1 MVSLI
6 CIRGEVCNGC
16 GVCTIKEHIQNN
28 YSEDDFDS
36 ILNSDTML
44 ELLVREIIFE
54 ESEVVSTL
62 QELKS
67 LRKDIDKSF
76 IEEDGKK
83 IYPSQ
88 EDIEVRRPPILTQR
102 LSKIKYVATDY
113 NTKVKQM
120 EMIDSFF
127 EQLNNTSEGLS
138 KTTFLKSIS
147 KDNRKGRKDFDDI
160 IKTTLREGVL
170 VKVGRQY
177 YIRNNIITQ
186 ENNFHR
192 KVYHI
197 IYDNEPISSSAIL
210 TQLNYRN
217 SKGRRKLLQI
227 LKLMSE
233 ENLIEYSSNR
243 WSVKR

>member
-6 CIRGEVCNGC
+6 CIGGEVCNGC
-16 GVCTIKEHIQNN
+16 GVCSIKNHLETN
-28 YSEDDFDS
+28 YSDDDFDS

-44 ELLVREIIFE
+44 ELLVREIIFD

-62 QELKS
+62 TYLKS
-67 LRKDIDKSF
+67 LRDVL
-76 IEEDGKK
+76 EEPNAEDG
-83 IYPSQ
+83 
-88 EDIEVRRPPILTQR
+88 IENSFHQDEIIELKNTSIQQPK
-102 LSKIKYVATDY
+102 LSKIRYVATDY

-120 EMIDSFF
+120 DMIDSFF
-127 EQLNNTSEGLS
+127 EQLNLSSKGVS

-147 KDNRKGRKDFDDI
+147 KDNRRGRKDFDDI
-160 IKTTLREGVL
+160 IRTTLREGVL

-177 YIRNNIITQ
+177 YLRNNIITQ

-197 IYDNEPISSSAIL
+197 IYDNEPISSSGIL

-233 ENLIEYSSNR
+233 ENLIEYSSNK
-243 WSVKR
+243 WSVTR

>member
-6 CIRGEVCNGC
+6 CIGGEVCDGC
-16 GVCTIKEHIQNN
+16 SVCTVREHIQIN

-44 ELLVREIIFE
+44 ELLLREVIFN
-54 ESEVVSTL
+54 ESEIVSTL
-62 QELKS
+62 TYFKS
-67 LRKDIDKSF
+67 LRGVSDEPPTPKDIKNILDQD
-76 IEEDGKK
+76 EDMELK
-83 IYPSQ
+83 ITPIQPRKLSQ
-88 EDIEVRRPPILTQR
+88 
-102 LSKIKYVATDY
+102 IKYVANDY

-127 EQLNNTSEGLS
+127 EQLNNSNEGIS

-147 KDNRKGRKDFDDI
+147 KDNFRGRKDFDNI
-160 IKTTLREGVL
+160 INTTLREGIL
-170 VKVGRQY
+170 VKIGRQY
-177 YIRNNIITQ
+177 YLRNNIITQ

-197 IYDNEPISSSAIL
+197 IYDNEPISASSIL

-217 SKGRRKLLQI
+217 SKGRRKLLQV

-233 ENLIEYSSNR
+233 EDLINYSSNK

>member
-6 CIRGEVCNGC
+6 CIGGEVCNGC
-16 GVCTIKEHIQNN
+16 GVCTVKEHLQIN

-44 ELLVREIIFE
+44 ELLVREIIFD
-54 ESEVVSTL
+54 ESQVVSTL
-62 QELKS
+62 THIKS
-67 LRKDIDKSF
+67 LRDASNESDT
-76 IEEDGKK
+76 
-83 IYPSQ
+83 Q
-88 EDIEVRRPPILTQR
+88 EDIKNNFNQDESIESKITHTQQPK
-102 LSKIKYVATDY
+102 LSQIKYVATDY

-127 EQLNNTSEGLS
+127 EQLNISSEGVS

-147 KDNRKGRKDFDDI
+147 KDNRRGRKDFDDI
-160 IKTTLREGVL
+160 IRTTLREGVL

-177 YIRNNIITQ
+177 YLRNNIITQ

-197 IYDNEPISSSAIL
+197 IYDNEPISASGIL

-233 ENLIEYSSNR
+233 ENLIEYSSNK

>member
-1 MVSLI
+1 MISLI
-6 CIRGEVCNGC
+6 CVEGEVCNGC
-16 GVCTIKEHIQNN
+16 RVCTIKDHIQNN

-67 LRKDIDKSF
+67 LRNDIDKSF
-76 IEEDGKK
+76 IEDDVEK
-83 IYPSQ
+83 IYPSN
-88 EDIEVRRPPILTQR
+88 EDIEVRTPPISTQR

-147 KDNRKGRKDFDDI
+147 KDNRGGRKDFDDI
-160 IKTTLREGVL
+160 IRTTLREGVL

-177 YIRNNIITQ
+177 YLRNNIITQ

-197 IYDNEPISSSAIL
+197 IYDNEPISSSGIL

-233 ENLIEYSSNR
+233 EDLINYSSNK

>member
-1 MVSLI
+1 MNSLI
-6 CIRGEVCNGC
+6 CIQDGECKDC
-16 GVCTIKEHIQNN
+16 GVCKVREHIYLN
-28 YSEDDFDS
+28 YTEDEFDS

-44 ELLVREIIFE
+44 ELLVREIICE
-54 ESEVVSTL
+54 EAEADL
-62 QELKS
+62 IINHLKS
-67 LRKDIDKSF
+67 LREKLDT
-76 IEEDGKK
+76 
-83 IYPSQ
+83 
-88 EDIEVRRPPILTQR
+88 PPINNDGMDVFNKDRIIMEEVPQIQTQKM
-102 LSKIKYVATDY
+102 SKIKYVATDY

-120 EMIDSFF
+120 EMLDSFF
-127 EQLNNTSEGLS
+127 EQLNNSSEGIS

-160 IKTTLREGVL
+160 IRTMLREGIL

-177 YIRNNIITQ
+177 YLRTNIVQ

-197 IYDNEPISSSAIL
+197 IYDNEPISSSGIL

-233 ENLIEYSSNR
+233 ENLIDYSSNK

>member
-6 CIRGEVCNGC
+6 CIGGEVCKGC
-16 GVCTIKEHIQNN
+16 GVCTIKEHIQTN

-62 QELKS
+62 EELKS
-67 LRKDIDKSF
+67 LRDELDKTFIKD
-76 IEEDGKK
+76 EVED

-88 EDIEVRRPPILTQR
+88 EDMEVRRTPIPKPK

-127 EQLNNTSEGLS
+127 EQLHNTSEGLS

-147 KDNRKGRKDFDDI
+147 KDNKKGRKDFDDI
-160 IKTTLREGVL
+160 IRTTLREGVL

-177 YIRNNIITQ
+177 YLRNNIITQ

-197 IYDNEPISSSAIL
+197 IYDNEPISSSGIL

-233 ENLIEYSSNR
+233 ENLIDYSSNK
-243 WSVKR
+243 WSVRR

>member
-1 MVSLI
+1 MASLI
-6 CIRGEVCNGC
+6 CIGGEVCNGC
-16 GVCTIKEHIQNN
+16 GVCTVKEHLQIN

-36 ILNSDTML
+36 ILNSDTLL
-44 ELLVREIIFE
+44 ELLVREIIFD

-62 QELKS
+62 THLKS
-67 LRKDIDKSF
+67 LRDESDEPDTYGDIKNSF
-76 IEEDGKK
+76 HQNENIELK
-83 IYPSQ
+83 IT
-88 EDIEVRRPPILTQR
+88 PIQLPK

-113 NTKVKQM
+113 TTKVKQM

-127 EQLNNTSEGLS
+127 EQLNSSNEGVS

-147 KDNRKGRKDFDDI
+147 KDNRGGRKDFDDI
-160 IKTTLREGVL
+160 IRTTLREGVL

-177 YIRNNIITQ
+177 YLRNNIITH

-197 IYDNEPISSSAIL
+197 IYDNEPISASSIL

-233 ENLIEYSSNR
+233 EDLINYSSNK